1 MIKTELTT
9 DDALQI
15 LELGK
20 QLHQESHFRDEP
32 FDGQRCWNLLG
43 STISNPTERFIAF
56 DSEYR
61 GFILLGMSEHFFSG
75 KKIASDY
82 CFYVKPEHRG
92 STVAWR
98 LLLEARKWAAENKAI
113 SLTIFHNTGIDIDKA
128 QRLFT
133 KLGFDMKGYIFTQ
146 EFE

>member
-1 MIKTELTT
+1 MIKTTLTP
-9 DDALQI
+9 DDALKMM
-15 LELGK
+15 ELG
-20 QLHQESHFRDEP
+20 QALHQESHFREEP
-32 FDGQRCWNLLG
+32 FDKSRVWDLFG
-43 STISNPTERFIAF
+43 STLSYPSQRFIAF
-56 DSEYR
+56 DSQYR
-61 GFILLGMSEHFFSG
+61 GFILLGISEHFFSG

-92 STVAWR
+92 STIAWR

-113 SLTIFHNTGIDIDKA
+113 SLTIYHNTGIEIDKA

>member
-1 MIKTELTT
+1 MIKTTLTP
-9 DDALQI
+9 DDALKMM
-15 LELGK
+15 ELG
-20 QLHQESHFRDEP
+20 QALHQESHFREEP
-32 FDGQRCWNLLG
+32 FDKSRVWDLFG
-43 STISNPTERFIAF
+43 STLSYPSQRFIAF
-56 DSEYR
+56 DSQYR
-61 GFILLGMSEHFFSG
+61 GFILLGISEHFFSG

-92 STVAWR
+92 STIAWR
-98 LLLEARKWAAENKAI
+98 LLLEARKWAAENKAV
-113 SLTIFHNTGIDIDKA
+113 SLTIYHNTGIEIDKA